1 MQKSEKPKPKAKA
14 KGSKA
19 EPFAIGDTIIEP
31 GERRVVE
38 LPIAALYT
46 HAAPLQLPVHV
57 VCGRRAG
64 PRLFLSA
71 AIHGDELNGVEIIRR
86 VLKHRALTGL
96 RGVLIA
102 VPVVNAF
109 GMILHSRYLPDRRD
123 LNRSFPGSATGS
135 LAARLAHL
143 MLEHVIKPCTYG
155 IDLHTGSSHRSN
167 LPQIRADLSDEQ
179 TLAVARSFGVPVLIN
194 SSVRDGSLRGEATAA
209 GVRTLLYEAGEALR
223 YDELAIRVGV
233 EGVLNVMRGLEML
246 GRSRKRPRAEPFVA
260 HSSSWVRAP
269 SSGVVI
275 TSHALGDRVVE
286 GDVLA
291 EVCDPSDF
299 FSGAMEP
306 VMATATGV
314 IIGRTHLP
322 LVNEGDALFHI
333 ARFEDADEVAA
344 EVASFHQD
352 IFDPEQH
359 Y

>member
-1 MQKSEKPKPKAKA
+1 MQKQVKRKPKAKA
-14 KGSKA
+14 DAPK
-19 EPFAIGDTIIEP
+19 FTIGGATVAP
-31 GERRVVE
+31 GERCVVE

-57 VCGRRAG
+57 VSGKRTG

-86 VLKHRALTGL
+86 VLAHRALAGL
-96 RGVLIA
+96 RGVLLA

-143 MLEHVIKPCTYG
+143 MLEHVIKPCSYG
-155 IDLHTGSSHRSN
+155 IDLHTGSSHRAN
-167 LPQIRADLSDEQ
+167 LPQIRADLSDEE
-179 TLAVARSFGVPVLIN
+179 TLAVAQSFGVPVLIN
-194 SSVRDGSLRGEATAA
+194 STVRDGSLRGEATAA
-209 GVRTLLYEAGEALR
+209 GVRMLLYEAGEALR

-233 EGVLNVMRGLEML
+233 EGVLNVMRGLGML
-246 GRSRKRPRAEPFVA
+246 PPARKQARPAPFIS

-275 TSHALGDRVVE
+275 THRALGDQVTE
-286 GDVLA
+286 GDELA
-291 EVCDPSDF
+291 QICDPSDF
-299 FSGAMEP
+299 FSGITDS
-306 VMATATGV
+306 VVATATGI
-314 IIGRTHLP
+314 IIGRTNLP

-333 ARFEDADEVAA
+333 ARFEDAESVAA
-344 EVASFHQD
+344 ELASFHQD
-352 IFDPEQH
+352 IFDPEQL